1 MAARHILQTT
11 VLAAAAALA
20 GCASAPADREA
31 DEALLQDPL
40 LSESKVAHQVVPEA
54 FITAL
59 TPADNLD
66 SPASWIAP
74 DGSRWLIA
82 TAKATHALVVFDG
95 DSGKRLRVV
104 GGKGKALG
112 KLDRPNGISVVDDL
126 VFVVER
132 DNRRVQVFSLP
143 DFTPLIAFGQ
153 DELREPYGLWVRK
166 HDGGKGK
173 ALGKLDR
180 PNGISVVDDLVFVV
194 ERDNRRVQVFSLPD
208 FTPLIAFGQ
217 DELREPYGLW
227 VRKHDGG
234 YEVVVSD
241 NYMSPANKDTPP
253 PLAELGQRFR
263 RYQLQTTGQGWNA
276 TLTQSFGDT
285 TEAGA
290 VRIAESVF
298 GDEANALLMIAE
310 EDVAVGTQLRE
321 YGMDG
326 RYRGRNV
333 GTGLFKAQAEGMTL
347 LQCADGSG
355 YWIATDQFK
364 DRSVFQ
370 VFDRQSL
377 APVGAFAGRVTAN
390 TDGVWLDQHGDARFP
405 GGVFYA
411 LHDDQA
417 VAAFDWRDIARTLR
431 LKDCAL

>member
-1 MAARHILQTT
+1 MIATRTRLHTT
-11 VLAAAAALA
+11 LLHTTLLASALA
-20 GCASAPADREA
+20 LTACASAPVDREA
-31 DEALLQDPL
+31 DEALLKDPL
-40 LSESKVAHQVVPEA
+40 LSEAKVAHQVVPEA

-66 SPASWIAP
+66 SPASWSAP
-74 DGSRWLIA
+74 DGRRWLIA

-143 DFTPLIAFGQ
+143 DFKPLT
-153 DELREPYGLWVRK
+153 
-166 HDGGKGK
+166 
-173 ALGKLDR
+173 
-180 PNGISVVDDLVFVV
+180 S
-194 ERDNRRVQVFSLPD
+194 
-208 FTPLIAFGQ
+208 FGQ

-241 NYMSPANKDTPP
+241 NYMSAANKDLPP

-263 RYQLQTTGQGWNA
+263 RYQLSAAGQGWQA
-276 TLTQSFGDT
+276 RLTQSFGDT
-285 TEAGA
+285 SDAGA
-290 VRIAESVF
+290 IRIAESVF
-298 GDEANALLMIAE
+298 GDEAHARLMIAE

-333 GTGLFKAQAEGMTL
+333 GGGLFKAQAEGMTL
-347 LQCADGSG
+347 LACKDGSG

-377 APVGAFAGRVTAN
+377 AHVGAFAGRVTAN
-390 TDGVWLDQHGDARFP
+390 TDGVWLDQRGDARFP

-431 LKDCAL
+431 LKECAP

>member
-1 MAARHILQTT
+1 MIATRTRLHTT
-11 VLAAAAALA
+11 LLASALA
-20 GCASAPADREA
+20 LTACASAPIDREA
-31 DEALLQDPL
+31 DEALLKDPL
-40 LSESKVAHQVVPEA
+40 LSEAKVAHQVVPEA

-66 SPASWIAP
+66 SPASWSAP

-143 DFTPLIAFGQ
+143 DFKPLT
-153 DELREPYGLWVRK
+153 
-166 HDGGKGK
+166 
-173 ALGKLDR
+173 
-180 PNGISVVDDLVFVV
+180 S
-194 ERDNRRVQVFSLPD
+194 
-208 FTPLIAFGQ
+208 FGQ

-241 NYMSPANKDTPP
+241 NYMSPANKDVPP
-253 PLAELGQRFR
+253 PVAELGQRFR
-263 RYQLQTTGQGWNA
+263 RYQLSAAGQGWQA
-276 TLTQSFGDT
+276 RLTQSFGDT
-285 TEAGA
+285 SDAGA
-290 VRIAESVF
+290 IRIAESVF
-298 GDEANALLMIAE
+298 GDEAHARLMIAE

-321 YGMDG
+321 YGTDG

-333 GTGLFKAQAEGMTL
+333 GSGLFKAQAEGMTL
-347 LQCADGSG
+347 FACKDGSG

-377 APVGAFAGRVTAN
+377 AHVGAFAGRVTAN
-390 TDGVWLDQHGDARFP
+390 TDGVWLDQRGDARFP

-431 LKDCAL
+431 LKECAP

>member
-143 DFTPLIAFGQ
+143 DF
-153 DELREPYGLWVRK
+153 K
-166 HDGGKGK
+166 
-173 ALGKLDR
+173 
-180 PNGISVVDDLVFVV
+180 
-194 ERDNRRVQVFSLPD
+194 
-208 FTPLIAFGQ
+208 PLIAFGQ

-263 RYQLQTTGQGWNA
+263 RYQLQTAGQGWNA

-298 GDEANALLMIAE
+298 GDEANARLMIAE

-326 RYRGRNV
+326 RYRG
-333 GTGLFKAQAEGMTL
+333 
-347 LQCADGSG
+347 
-355 YWIATDQFK
+355 
-364 DRSVFQ
+364 DRKSV
-370 VFDRQSL
+370 V
-377 APVGAFAGRVTAN
+377 
-390 TDGVWLDQHGDARFP
+390 
-405 GGVFYA
+405 
-411 LHDDQA
+411 
-417 VAAFDWRDIARTLR
+417 
-431 LKDCAL
+431 

>member
-1 MAARHILQTT
+1 MMAARHILQTT

-143 DFTPLIAFGQ
+143 DFKPLA
-153 DELREPYGLWVRK
+153 
-166 HDGGKGK
+166 
-173 ALGKLDR
+173 
-180 PNGISVVDDLVFVV
+180 
-194 ERDNRRVQVFSLPD
+194 
-208 FTPLIAFGQ
+208 AFGQ

-263 RYQLQTTGQGWNA
+263 RYQLQAAGQGWNA

-298 GDEANALLMIAE
+298 GDEANARLMIAE

-431 LKDCAL
+431 LKDCAP

>member
-1 MAARHILQTT
+1 MGARALPRAAL
-11 VLAAAAALA
+11 LAAALTLA
-20 GCASAPADREA
+20 GCASTVVDREA
-31 DEALLQDPL
+31 DEALLKDPL
-40 LSESKVAHQVVPEA
+40 LSEAKVPHQVVSEA

-59 TPADNLD
+59 TPSDNLD
-66 SPASWIAP
+66 SPASWTAP
-74 DGSRWLIA
+74 DGSRWVIA
-82 TAKATHALVVFDG
+82 TAKASHALVVFDG
-95 DSGKRLRVV
+95 DSGERLRVV

-126 VFVVER
+126 LFVVER
-132 DNRRVQVFSLP
+132 DNRRVQVFALP
-143 DFTPLIAFGQ
+143 DFKPL
-153 DELREPYGLWVRK
+153 
-166 HDGGKGK
+166 
-173 ALGKLDR
+173 
-180 PNGISVVDDLVFVV
+180 
-194 ERDNRRVQVFSLPD
+194 
-208 FTPLIAFGQ
+208 TAFGQ

-241 NYMSPANKDTPP
+241 NYMSPANKDQPP

-263 RYQLQTTGQGWNA
+263 RYQLTAAGQGWQA
-276 TLTQSFGDT
+276 QLTQSFGDT

-290 VRIAESVF
+290 IRIAESVF
-298 GDEANALLMIAE
+298 GDQANARLLIAE

-333 GTGLFKAQAEGMTL
+333 GTGLFKAQAEGLTL
-347 LQCADGSG
+347 LQCPDGSG

-370 VFDRQSL
+370 VFDRQTL
-377 APVGAFAGRVTAN
+377 AHVGAFAGRVTAN
-390 TDGVWLDQHGDARFP
+390 TDGVWLDQRGDARFP

-417 VAAFDWRDIARTLR
+417 VAAFDWRDVARSLR
-431 LKDCAL
+431 LKECAQ

>member
-1 MAARHILQTT
+1 MIATRTRLHTT
-11 VLAAAAALA
+11 LLATALA
-20 GCASAPADREA
+20 LTACASAPVDREA
-31 DEALLQDPL
+31 DEALLKDPL
-40 LSESKVAHQVVPEA
+40 LSEARVAHEVVPEA
-54 FITAL
+54 FITTS
-59 TPADNLD
+59 TPSDNLD
-66 SPASWIAP
+66 SPASWNAP
-74 DGSRWLIA
+74 DGSRWVIA

-126 VFVVER
+126 LFVVER

-143 DFTPLIAFGQ
+143 DFKPLT
-153 DELREPYGLWVRK
+153 
-166 HDGGKGK
+166 
-173 ALGKLDR
+173 
-180 PNGISVVDDLVFVV
+180 S
-194 ERDNRRVQVFSLPD
+194 
-208 FTPLIAFGQ
+208 FGQ

-241 NYMSPANKDTPP
+241 NYMSPANKDLPP
-253 PLAELGQRFR
+253 PVAELGQRFR
-263 RYQLQTTGQGWNA
+263 RYQLNAAGQGWQSQ
-276 TLTQSFGDT
+276 LTQSFGDT

-298 GDEANALLMIAE
+298 GDEANARLMIAE

-347 LQCADGSG
+347 LSCSDGSG

-377 APVGAFAGRVTAN
+377 AHVGAFAGRVTAN
-390 TDGVWLDQHGDARFP
+390 TDGVWLDQRGDARFP

-431 LKDCAL
+431 LKECAP

>member
-1 MAARHILQTT
+1 MIAPRTLVQITL
-11 VLAAAAALA
+11 LSAAAALV
-20 GCASAPADREA
+20 GCASAPAGREA
-31 DEALLQDPL
+31 DEALLKDPL
-40 LSESKVAHQVVPEA
+40 LSQANVAHEVVPEA

-66 SPASWIAP
+66 SPASWMAP
-74 DGSRWLIA
+74 DGRRWVIA
-82 TAKATHALVVFDG
+82 TAKGTHALVVFDG
-95 DSGKRLRVV
+95 DSGQRLRVV
-104 GGKGKALG
+104 GGKGKAPG

-143 DFTPLIAFGQ
+143 DLTPVTAFGQ
-153 DELREPYGLWVRK
+153 
-166 HDGGKGK
+166 
-173 ALGKLDR
+173 
-180 PNGISVVDDLVFVV
+180 N
-194 ERDNRRVQVFSLPD
+194 
-208 FTPLIAFGQ
+208 
-217 DELREPYGLW
+217 ELREPYGLW

-241 NYMSPANKDTPP
+241 NYMSPANKDLPP

-263 RYQLQTTGQGWNA
+263 RYQLDAAGQGWQA
-276 TLTQSFGDT
+276 RLTQSFGDT
-285 TEAGA
+285 SEAGA

-298 GDEANALLMIAE
+298 GDEANARLMIAE

-333 GTGLFKAQAEGMTL
+333 GSGLFKAQAEGISL
-347 LQCADGSG
+347 FACSDGSG

-370 VFDRQSL
+370 LFDRKTL
-377 APVGAFAGRVTAN
+377 AHVGAFAGRVTAN
-390 TDGVWLDQHGDARFP
+390 TDGVWLDQRGDARFP

-431 LKDCAL
+431 LKECTP